1 MLKVNKTA
9 RVNDSNGFKKM
20 FAPGQLT
27 LGVFF
32 PIEAFERDEPTMRNQ
47 ERLARRAEE
56 LGFAAL
62 WVRDVPLRDPSF
74 GDIGQVYDPWVYL
87 GWIAAQTRSIAL
99 ATGSIILP
107 VRHPLHTAK
116 AAASIDQ
123 LSGGRLVLGVAS
135 GDRPVEF
142 PAFGIDGDR
151 RDALFRENLHV
162 IREVLA
168 NEFPSIQSSY
178 GTLFGTADLVP
189 KPVARLPILVTG
201 SSRQSLEWIAEHAD
215 GWITYPRALE
225 QQAELAARWRAAVAA
240 VAPGMFKPF
249 AQSFYVDLTDDPDAR
264 HNLSTL
270 VSAAVETSCFVSS
283 LACARPVCTTSSSTS
298 NMASATPPRTLKKSA
313 RKFCHN
319 LRPVNPPRCLHSAR
333 QWCTRSQCFR
343 CRSGP
348 ERSGDAQSA
357 HRWRRLWHRT
367 GTTRGTRLRSHA
379 WTAGHPRFG

>member
-1 MLKVNKTA
+1 MLRVNKTA
-9 RVNDSNGFKKM
+9 RVSDSNGFKKM

-87 GWIAAQTRSIAL
+87 GWIAAQTHSIAL

-189 KPVARLPILVTG
+189 KPAARLPILVTG

-225 QQAELAARWRAAVAA
+225 QQAELAARWPAAVAA
-240 VAPGMFKPF
+240 AAPGMFKPF
-249 AQSFYVDLTDDPDAR
+249 AQSFYVDLTDDPNAPPQPIHLGFR
-264 HNLSTL
+264 GGRNVVLR
-270 VSAAVETSCFVSS
+270 F
-283 LACARPVCTTSSSTS
+283 LAG
-298 NMASATPPRTLKKSA
+298 
-313 RKFCHN
+313 
-319 LRPVNPPRCLHSAR
+319 LR
-333 QWCTRSQCFR
+333 
-343 CRSGP
+343 
-348 ERSGDAQSA
+348 
-357 HRWRRLWHRT
+357 
-367 GTTRGTRLRSHA
+367 
-379 WTAGHPRFG
+379 TAGVHHVILNFKYGKRDAAENLEEIGQEILPQLAASQPAAAPQRLPRERVTVDGQH